1 MAFNQFTNLDFNDLR
16 TQIKD
21 YLRANSNFSDFD
33 FEGSNFSVLID
44 TLAYNSYITSYNT
57 NMAINEAFIDSATLR
72 ENVVSLA
79 RNIGYVPRSKKSP
92 TAKVDFTVDI
102 SNIQAKTLKLHKGMV
117 ASGQVANGDFIFSL
131 PDDITANADAN
142 DIVNFTDVEIYEGT
156 LLTKT
161 FTVDDSQVDAKYILP
176 NANIDTSTIRVTITN
191 PLGTAEIYNLY
202 ENIYQVNSRSRLFL
216 VQEISD
222 EKYQLLFGDGT
233 LGRKPEDGSTISVS
247 YIVTQGELGN
257 GAANFSFNG
266 KLTYTIAG
274 VDQSITEGVSFLST
288 TQASENGAAI
298 ESVDSIKYL
307 APRVYASQ
315 QRAVTANDYISLIP
329 NLFSNIDSVSAY
341 GGEELSP
348 PEYGKVYITIKPKNG
363 EYLSDVSKDAIKS
376 KLKQF
381 TVAGIKQ
388 EFVDLKYLYVE
399 YNSTVS
405 YNPGATESKE
415 GLASSIISAISTYAK
430 SSDINQFG
438 GRLKYSK
445 LLNIIDTVSSSVTS
459 NITVLK
465 MRRNLIPAYNKFA
478 NYELCYGNR
487 FHKDM
492 EGFNIRSS
500 SFKLDGVEGSVY
512 LSDLPDETGETGT
525 IRYFTIVDEK
535 PNYINL
541 NAGTVDYAKGE
552 IILYPTNISSTGLT
566 DKVEI
571 EVIPESNDIIAK
583 QNLYIVLDT
592 TANSKLHL
600 LEDIVTSGLNRSGN
614 EYIPPSSFV
623 STKNYIR

>member
-1 MAFNQFTNLDFNDLR
+1 M
-16 TQIKD
+16 
-21 YLRANSNFSDFD
+21 
-33 FEGSNFSVLID
+33 
-44 TLAYNSYITSYNT
+44 
-57 NMAINEAFIDSATLR
+57 
-72 ENVVSLA
+72 
-79 RNIGYVPRSKKSP
+79 
-92 TAKVDFTVDI
+92 
-102 SNIQAKTLKLHKGMV
+102 
-117 ASGQVANGDFIFSL
+117 
-131 PDDITANADAN
+131 
-142 DIVNFTDVEIYEGT
+142 
-156 LLTKT
+156 
-161 FTVDDSQVDAKYILP
+161 
-176 NANIDTSTIRVTITN
+176 
-191 PLGTAEIYNLY
+191 
-202 ENIYQVNSRSRLFL
+202 
-216 VQEISD
+216 
-222 EKYQLLFGDGT
+222 
-233 LGRKPEDGSTISVS
+233 
-247 YIVTQGELGN
+247 
-257 GAANFSFNG
+257 
-266 KLTYTIAG
+266 
-274 VDQSITEGVSFLST
+274 
-288 TQASENGAAI
+288 
-298 ESVDSIKYL
+298 
-307 APRVYASQ
+307 
-315 QRAVTANDYISLIP
+315 
-329 NLFSNIDSVSAY
+329 
-341 GGEELSP
+341 
-348 PEYGKVYITIKPKNG
+348 
-363 EYLSDVSKDAIKS
+363 SDVSKDAIKS

-388 EFVDLKYLYVE
+388 EFTDLKYLYVE